1 MRTGITW
8 LTLTLG
14 RLALAQSGAEAWSEN
29 HRSDGYRSF
38 TGTTT
43 PTWTEAI
50 DAFRGLADAHHG
62 ATLTVMG
69 ADDNGQPIHLF
80 ILHDGTTPHPDSL
93 RAAHKRILWITNGIH
108 AGEPDGVDASLLLAR
123 ALLHSDQYM
132 GLLANT
138 AVCIV
143 PVYNVSGAQQRNS
156 HSRAN
161 QNGPD
166 AYGFRANARNLD
178 LNRDFIKADA
188 RNTRD
193 LLKALAHW
201 DPDIYLETHVSN
213 GADHQYVM
221 ELLTTHPD
229 RLNWALVE
237 LLETR
242 VKPEIQ
248 AWMDRRGHLMCPY
261 FETVKEFPE
270 QGLEGFLDGPRYSSG
285 HAGLRNRIGILSET
299 HMLKPFEDRVNATF
313 QLMLGTLAMM
323 DRNGQRIQEFR
334 EWSRVSVAKSDSFGF
349 NYVLDTTHVEQLP
362 WKGYRAGHKHSAVS
376 GLPRLFY
383 DQSQPTDT
391 VVPWMDRFTPTF
403 TLKKPKAY
411 LIPQE
416 WREVIARLKLDDV
429 PMEVLRERSTFTV
442 EYQRIEDFSTVR
454 SPYEGRY
461 LHYGISTTTEPG
473 TYEARPGDALVPMG
487 HATDRLVMEILEPR
501 SSDSYFAW
509 GFFDS
514 VLQQKEYFSSYV
526 FEDIAAELLARDPAL
541 RKALEER
548 KVSDPVFAAD
558 ARAQLDWVYKRS
570 PYHEPG
576 YRRYPVV
583 RVQ

>member
-1 MRTGITW
+1 MVFVVVWW
-8 LTLTLG
+8 LFASSSLH
-14 RLALAQSGAEAWSEN
+14 AQTPSAPWTFS
-29 HRSDGYRSF
+29 
-38 TGTTT
+38 GTTT
-43 PTWTEAI
+43 PSWAETIES
-50 DAFRGLADAHHG
+50 FRELADAHSA

-69 ADDNGQPIHLF
+69 ADDNGSPIHLF
-80 ILHDGTTPHPDSL
+80 ILHDGSAPHPDSL
-93 RAAHKRILWITNGIH
+93 RAAGKRILWITNGIH

-161 QNGPD
+161 QNGPEE
-166 AYGFRANARNLD
+166 YGFRANARNLD
-178 LNRDFIKADA
+178 LNRDFIKADS

-229 RLNWALVE
+229 RLDPALRTY
-237 LLETR
+237 LDNTL
-242 VKPEIQ
+242 KPGLY
-248 AWMDRRGHLMCPY
+248 AWMERRGHRMCPY
-261 FETVKEFPE
+261 FETVNEFPE

-285 HAGLRNRIGILSET
+285 HAGLCNRIGILSET
-299 HMLKPFEDRVNATF
+299 HMLKPFADRVNATF
-313 QLMLGTLAMM
+313 QLMLATLAVLDREGEGLAEARVKA
-323 DRNGQRIQEFR
+323 DRN
-334 EWSRVSVAKSDSFGF
+334 VATTGSFGF
-349 NYVLDTTHVEQLP
+349 NFTLDTTQVELLP
-362 WKGYRAGHKHSAVS
+362 WKGYQSGHKPSAVS
-376 GLPRLFY
+376 GLPRLYY
-383 DQSQPTDT
+383 DRAQPTDT
-391 VVPWMDRFTPTF
+391 VVPWMDRFTPSF

-411 LIPQE
+411 LVPQA
-416 WREVIARLKLDDV
+416 WHEVIARLKLDGV
-429 PMEVLRERSTFTV
+429 PMEVVRERTTFTV
-442 EYQRIEDFSTVR
+442 EYQRIVDLSTVR
-454 SPYEGRY
+454 SPYEGHY
-461 LHYGISTTTEPG
+461 LHYGITTASEPG
-473 TYEARPGDALVPMG
+473 TYEARPGDVIVPMG
-487 HATDRLVMEILEPR
+487 HPTDRLVMEILEPR
-501 SSDSYFAW
+501 ASDSFFAW

-526 FEDIAAELLARDPAL
+526 FEDIAAELLAGDPAL
-541 RKALEER
+541 REALEER
-548 KVSDPVFAAD
+548 RSLDPAFAAD

-576 YRRYPVV
+576 HRRYPVARV
-583 RVQ
+583 R

>member
-1 MRTGITW
+1 MA
-8 LTLTLG
+8 
-14 RLALAQSGAEAWSEN
+14 RLAILLSLFIHPVAGFAQW
-29 HRSDGYRSF
+29 SF

-43 PTWTEAI
+43 PTWAESI
-50 DAFRGLADAHHG
+50 DAFRELADAHHG

-69 ADDNGQPIHLF
+69 ADDNGSPIHLF
-80 ILHDGTTPHPDSL
+80 ILHDGNTPHPDSL
-93 RAAHKRILWITNGIH
+93 RKAGKRILWITNGIH

-138 AVCIV
+138 SVCIV
-143 PVYNVSGAQQRNS
+143 PVYNVSGAQQRSS

-161 QNGPD
+161 QNGPEE
-166 AYGFRANARNLD
+166 YGFRANARNLD

-201 DPDIYLETHVSN
+201 DPDIYFETHVSN
-213 GADHQYVM
+213 GADHQHVM

-229 RLNWALVE
+229 RLDPALRDY
-237 LLETR
+237 LDTTL
-242 VKPEIQ
+242 KPGLY
-248 AWMDRRGHLMCPY
+248 AWMEGRGQLMCPY

-299 HMLKPFEDRVNATF
+299 HMLKPFADRVNATF
-313 QLMLGTLAMM
+313 QLMLATLAVL
-323 DRNGQRIQEFR
+323 DREGIGLAQARK
-334 EWSRVSVAKSDSFGF
+334 VAGSHVARAPSFGF
-349 NYVLDTTHVEQLP
+349 NYSLDTTQVEQLP
-362 WKGYRAGHKHSAVS
+362 WKGYRAGYMASAVS

-383 DQSQPTDT
+383 DRSQPTDT
-391 VVPWMDRFTPTF
+391 VVPWMDRYEPSFIIE
-403 TLKKPKAY
+403 KPKAY
-411 LIPQE
+411 LIPQA
-416 WREVIARLKLDDV
+416 WREVIARLKMDGV
-429 PMEVLRERSTFTV
+429 PMEVLRERSTFPV

-461 LHYGISTTTEPG
+461 LHYGISTSTEPG

-487 HATDRLVMEILEPR
+487 HPTDRLVMEILEPR
-501 SSDSYFAW
+501 ASDSFFAW

-526 FEDIAAELLARDPAL
+526 FEDIAAELLAKDPAL
-541 RKALEER
+541 RKALAER
-548 KVSDPVFAAD
+548 KAADPAFAAD

-576 YRRYPVV
+576 YRRYPVL
-583 RVQ
+583 RVHR